1 MNEKEKIDDWLEKVQ
16 IRLAKDKGLRTVL
29 KRAAGKTMPVAGGAA
44 MAAFYKLPPSL
55 GWEQACF
62 TVVCLMCLWEVEDWK
77 KGRNLALA
85 AKNCL
90 PADRKESLGK
100 KLENLMDLSIDED
113 GYFQS
118 KLYRIIKL
126 IKSKGALVDANQLL
140 YDLMH
145 WESDSRFIQKRWVK
159 EFYQDAK
166 EDESEGEMENVD

>member
-1 MNEKEKIDDWLEKVQ
+1 MNEKEKIADWLEKVQ
-16 IRLAKDKGLRTVL
+16 IRLEKDKGLRSVL
-29 KRAAGKTMPVAGGAA
+29 KRAAGKTMPAAGGAA
-44 MAAFYKLPPSL
+44 MAAFYKLPPSPS
-55 GWEQACF
+55 WEQACF

-77 KGRNLALA
+77 KGKNLALA

-90 PADRKESLGK
+90 PADRRESFGK
-100 KLENLMDLSIDED
+100 KLETLMDLSIDED

-118 KLYRIIKL
+118 KLYRVIKL
-126 IKSKGALVDANQLL
+126 IKNKGALVDASQLL
-140 YDLMH
+140 YDLVR